1 MPYVNIKITREG
13 GPEGKGPSAQQK
25 AELIAGG
32 GKKQVPCLRIEDTGG
47 TRWMY
52 ELHVNHEH
60 NKHLSVEDRC

>member
-1 MPYVNIKITREG
+1 MGLELPLKNIHTH
-13 GPEGKGPSAQQK
+13 ACYK

-52 ELHVNHEH
+52 ESRDIIRFL
-60 NKHLSVEDRC
+60 KQQLSDRAH